1 MDTDINKL
9 LKSRDDKPH
18 ESNIDNTPSI
28 TLGGTSLIANLAKRF
43 KVVFIVLYYI
53 NVVLIIGFV
62 IFASIGI
69 LASYTPNVF
78 VLFILIGGAIAYIIN
93 IFSFGFIATIMK
105 IQEDLENLAKN

>member
-9 LKSRDDKPH
+9 LKSKDDKSH

-28 TLGGTSLIANLAKRF
+28 TLGSTSLIANLAKRF

-78 VLFILIGGAIAYIIN
+78 VPFILIGGAIAYIIN

-105 IQEDLENLAKN
+105 IQEDLEKLAKN